1 MLTVTFSVTLIGCG
15 RHKAASVTVPSP
27 PPITAESKVS
37 DSLPEPPLNNPSA
50 DKNQSRKKQSHKN
63 GAGDQNEDAEDLQVA
78 PDAKP
83 IFVETGIAS
92 WYGAPYHNRAGSDG
106 KLYNMNAMTAAH
118 RTLPLGSIVRV
129 TNIKTGHSAIV
140 RITDRGPFI
149 EGRIIDLS
157 RAAASKIDV
166 MRAGIAQVRVE
177 VLEAPLP
184 LDSGGRWAVQIGGFD
199 VEESASKVAGQIIRR
214 YHSAKVLSFNSPVGD
229 WWVRVRV
236 LNDDR
241 GRAQEIARNMHT
253 EQGAVFL
260 VRLD

>member
-1 MLTVTFSVTLIGCG
+1 M
-15 RHKAASVTVPSP
+15 P
-27 PPITAESKVS
+27 PPPGIARGDGTSAPPVKESS
-37 DSLPEPPLNNPSA
+37 I
-50 DKNQSRKKQSHKN
+50 DKNPADKKQSPKN
-63 GAGDQNEDAEDLQVA
+63 SRADSNDAEELQV
-78 PDAKP
+78 PLDAKP

-92 WYGAPYHNRAGSDG
+92 WYGAPYHNRTGSDG

-129 TNIKTGHSAIV
+129 TNVKTGHWAIV

-149 EGRIIDLS
+149 QGRILDLS
-157 RAAASKIDV
+157 RAAAAKIDV
-166 MRAGIAQVRVE
+166 VRAGIAQVRVE
-177 VLEAPLP
+177 VLEAPAP

-199 VEESASKVAGQIIRR
+199 VEQSASKLAGQISRR
-214 YHSAKVLSFNSPVGD
+214 YHSAKVISFNSPVGD

-241 GRAQEIARNMHT
+241 GRAQEIARDMHT